1 MIRPMGRLLWQCRLL
16 PYSRGGIPI
25 AMRSFRPFAFVL
37 ALSLA
42 ALPAVMAQNPGGSS
56 AAQGQS
62 QDAGQNQPQS
72 QNPSQAPNQ
81 AGQTNPQPQTQPN
94 QESGQ
99 MSVQARIR
107 MRREQRRAT
116 AIHDAYDHKYDTYFN
131 MGYLRFK
138 PGPSDNI
145 QRLTYYAWNFGLT
158 RYFSERLGVNL
169 DGRGYY
175 GTAYVGLNKFG
186 LTRPAI
192 SQYDVLLGPTYRFY
206 LQPKYSIS
214 GRVMGGWAY
223 GNFSGDLNG
232 FPPSSFGL
240 YSDQSTYAASAAVIG
255 EYNVTPNVALRL
267 APEYFFT
274 GFGSD
279 VQASRGFTAGL
290 VYRFGRQ

>member
-1 MIRPMGRLLWQCRLL
+1 
-16 PYSRGGIPI
+16 
-25 AMRSFRPFAFVL
+25 MRSFRPFAYVL

-42 ALPAVMAQNPGGSS
+42 TLPAVMAQNPGSSS
-56 AAQGQS
+56 AA
-62 QDAGQNQPQS
+62 QDAGQNQAGSQTSAQQQPAQQAQQS
-72 QNPSQAPNQ
+72 
-81 AGQTNPQPQTQPN
+81 

-116 AIHDAYDHKYDTYFN
+116 AIHDAYGHKFETYMN

-138 PGPSDNI
+138 PGPSDNM
-145 QRLTYYAWNFGLT
+145 QRVTLYAWNFGLT
-158 RYFSERLGVNL
+158 RYYSERLGFNL

-175 GTAYVGLNKFG
+175 GTPFVGLNSVG

-192 SQYDVLLGPTYRFY
+192 SQYDAMFGPTYRFY
-206 LQPKYSIS
+206 MQPKYAIS

-232 FPPSSFGL
+232 FPPSTFGL
-240 YSDQSTYAASAAVIG
+240 YSNQNTFAASAAVIG
-255 EYNVTPNVALRL
+255 DFNVAPNIVLRL

>member
-1 MIRPMGRLLWQCRLL
+1 
-16 PYSRGGIPI
+16 
-25 AMRSFRPFAFVL
+25 MRSFRPFGFIL

-42 ALPAVMAQNPGGSS
+42 AVPAVMAQNSGSS
-56 AAQGQS
+56 AAA
-62 QDAGQNQPQS
+62 QDAGQNQPQ
-72 QNPSQAPNQ
+72 NQ
-81 AGQTNPQPQTQPN
+81 AGSQDQPQQQAQQN

-116 AIHDAYDHKYDTYFN
+116 AIHDAYDHKFETYAN
-131 MGYLRFK
+131 MGYMRFK
-138 PGPSDNI
+138 PGPYEGF
-145 QRLTYYAWNFGLT
+145 QRLTYYAWDIGLT
-158 RYFSERLGVNL
+158 RYYSERLGFNL
-169 DGRGYY
+169 DGRGNY
-175 GTAYVGLNKFG
+175 GTAFVGLNQFG

-192 SQYDVLLGPTYRFY
+192 SQYNILFGPTYRFY
-206 LQPKYSIS
+206 MQPKYAIS

-232 FPPSSFGL
+232 IPPSSFGL
-240 YSDQSTYAASAAVIG
+240 YSDQNTYAGSAAVIG
-255 EYNVTPNVALRL
+255 DYNVAPNIVLRL

-274 GFGSD
+274 GFGSS

>member
-1 MIRPMGRLLWQCRLL
+1 
-16 PYSRGGIPI
+16 
-25 AMRSFRPFAFVL
+25 MRSFRPFAFVL

-72 QNPSQAPNQ
+72 QTPNQ
-81 AGQTNPQPQTQPN
+81 AGQTNPRQQAQPN

-116 AIHDAYDHKYDTYFN
+116 AIHDAYDHKYDAYFN
-131 MGYLRFK
+131 MGYMRFK

-158 RYFSERLGVNL
+158 RYSSERLGFNL
-169 DGRGYY
+169 DGRGNY

-192 SQYDVLLGPTYRFY
+192 SQYDVMFGPTYRFY

-223 GNFSGDLNG
+223 GNFSGDTG
-232 FPPSSFGL
+232 GIPPASLGL
-240 YSDQSTYAASAAVIG
+240 YSDQSTFAASAAVIG
-255 EYNVTPNVALRL
+255 EYNVTPNIALRL